1 MGRITRKLR
10 MTRVV
15 VRGVAG
21 APEVGVAG
29 APEVGDA
36 GAPEVIIGGR
46 ADTVAVEEPLEIRV
60 AGQSLMTTMR
70 TPGAD
75 VELVHGLLY
84 SEGLI
89 RAGADIAQVRYCG
102 GTCGQNENTF
112 NVVDV
117 DLAPGL
123 APPDLSGRR
132 LLTTTSACGICGT
145 TSIEQVMARR
155 AAALAGAG
163 AMAGRDSLAGAGGEA
178 RDDGSESAGEARF
191 DPQVLVRLP
200 ELLRER
206 QTAFATT
213 GGIHAAG
220 IFTGGGHPVVIREDV
235 GRHNA
240 ADKAIGALLMSGALP
255 AVGAPGARGETD
267 GTGARGGIAGP
278 GGAGS
283 DDRPAILALS
293 GRASFELVQ
302 KAAMA
307 GLGAVVAVSAAS
319 SLAIDLAADAGIL
332 LAGFTREGRMNV
344 YTGRTR

>member
-15 VRGVAG
+15 VRGDDA
-21 APEVGVAG
+21 

-60 AGQSLMTTMR
+60 AGQSLTTTMR

-117 DLAPGL
+117 DLAHGL

-155 AAALAGAG
+155 AAALAG
-163 AMAGRDSLAGAGGEA
+163 
-178 RDDGSESAGEARF
+178 ESAGEERF
-191 DPQVLVRLP
+191 DPRVLVRLP
-200 ELLRER
+200 ELLREH

-267 GTGARGGIAGP
+267 GTGARVETDGTGARGGLAGP

-344 YTGRTR
+344 YTGADSLAQARTR

>member
-1 MGRITRKLR
+1 

-15 VRGVAG
+15 VRGDDA
-21 APEVGVAG
+21 

-36 GAPEVIIGGR
+36 GASEIIIGGR

-60 AGQSLMTTMR
+60 AGQSLTTTMR

-155 AAALAGAG
+155 AAALSGEGAG
-163 AMAGRDSLAGAGGEA
+163 E
-178 RDDGSESAGEARF
+178 ERF
-191 DPQVLVRLP
+191 DPRVLVRLP
-200 ELLRER
+200 ELLREH

-255 AVGAPGARGETD
+255 AVGAPGARGEMD
-267 GTGARGGIAGP
+267 GTGARGGLAGP

-344 YTGRTR
+344 YTGAESLARARSR

>member
-1 MGRITRKLR
+1 

-15 VRGVAG
+15 VRG
-21 APEVGVAG
+21 
-29 APEVGDA
+29 DA
-36 GAPEVIIGGR
+36 AAPEVIIGGR

-60 AGQSLMTTMR
+60 AGQSLTTTMR

-155 AAALAGAG
+155 AAALAG
-163 AMAGRDSLAGAGGEA
+163 
-178 RDDGSESAGEARF
+178 ESAGEARF
-191 DPQVLVRLP
+191 DPRVLVRLP
-200 ELLRER
+200 ELLREH

-220 IFTGGGHPVVIREDV
+220 IFTVGGHPVVIREDV

-255 AVGAPGARGETD
+255 AVGDPGARGETD
-267 GTGARGGIAGP
+267 GTGARGGLAGP

-302 KAAMA
+302 KAATA

-344 YTGRTR
+344 YTGADSLAQARGR

>member
-1 MGRITRKLR
+1 

-15 VRGVAG
+15 VRG
-21 APEVGVAG
+21 
-29 APEVGDA
+29 DA
-36 GAPEVIIGGR
+36 AAPEVIIGGR

-60 AGQSLMTTMR
+60 AGQSLTTTMR

-155 AAALAGAG
+155 AAALSGEGAG
-163 AMAGRDSLAGAGGEA
+163 E
-178 RDDGSESAGEARF
+178 ERF
-191 DPQVLVRLP
+191 DPRVLVRLP
-200 ELLRER
+200 ELLREH

-267 GTGARGGIAGP
+267 GTGARGGLAGP

-344 YTGRTR
+344 YTGAESLARARSR

>member
-21 APEVGVAG
+21 APEVG
-29 APEVGDA
+29 DA
-36 GAPEVIIGGR
+36 GASEIIIGGR

-60 AGQSLMTTMR
+60 AGQSLTTTMR

-155 AAALAGAG
+155 AAALSGEGAG
-163 AMAGRDSLAGAGGEA
+163 E
-178 RDDGSESAGEARF
+178 ERF
-191 DPQVLVRLP
+191 DPRVLVRLP
-200 ELLRER
+200 ELLREH

-255 AVGAPGARGETD
+255 AVGAPGARGEMD
-267 GTGARGGIAGP
+267 GTGARGGLAGP

-344 YTGRTR
+344 YTGAESLARARSR